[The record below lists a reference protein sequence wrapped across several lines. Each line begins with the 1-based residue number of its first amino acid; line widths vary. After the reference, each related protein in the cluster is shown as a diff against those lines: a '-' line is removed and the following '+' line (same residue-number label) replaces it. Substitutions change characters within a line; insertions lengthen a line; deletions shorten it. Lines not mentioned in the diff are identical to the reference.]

1 MVDAL
6 WLVEALDGEFDFI
19 GLPVRVGGD
28 EGVGDA
34 FHLTCEGG
42 GILACLVLCG
52 FLLPPALCV
61 FVLVTMVVGHVDDF
75 GSLELESKTIGYE
88 LAAVGSQGEGFLGGL
103 VGDGSDAGFCG
114 FDGLTKGVELL
125 ESGIQ
130 CSVHKTKIIKKL
142 NILRWSK
149 VVNNYQQLTKIYDG

>member
-1 MVDAL
+1 MSSSGES
-6 WLVEALDGEFDFI
+6 VEALDGEFDFV

-61 FVLVTMVVGHVDDF
+61 FVLVTVMVGHVNDL
-75 GSLELESKTIGYE
+75 GTLELECKTIGSE
-88 LAAVGSQGEGFLGGL
+88 LAAVGSQRKGFLGGL
-103 VGDGSDAGFCG
+103 VGDGGDAGFCR
-114 FDGLTKGVELL
+114 FDGLTEGVELL
-125 ESGIQ
+125 ESGI
-130 CSVHKTKIIKKL
+130 IIGL
-142 NILRWSK
+142 HSSNFLERAIRLPC
-149 VVNNYQQLTKIYDG
+149 N

>member
-1 MVDAL
+1 MPEGS
-6 WLVEALDGEFDFI
+6 VEALDGEFDFV

-52 FLLPPALCV
+52 FLLTPALCV
-61 FVLVTMVVGHVDDF
+61 FVLVPVMVGHVDDF
-75 GSLELESKTIGYE
+75 GSLELEGKAIGRE
-88 LAAVGSQGEGFLGGL
+88 LTTVGSQRKGFLGGL
-103 VGDGSDAGFCG
+103 VGDGSDAGFRR

-125 ESGIQ
+125 KSGI
-130 CSVHKTKIIKKL
+130 IIGL
-142 NILRWSK
+142 H
-149 VVNNYQQLTKIYDG
+149 NYSFLSGQ

>member
-1 MVDAL
+1 MGGFNSD
-6 WLVEALDGEFDFI
+6 EQPSINALDGEFDFV

-28 EGVGDA
+28 KGVGDA

-75 GSLELESKTIGYE
+75 GSLELESKAIGCE
-88 LAAVGSQGEGFLGGL
+88 LTSVGCQRKGFLGGL
-103 VGDGSDAGFCG
+103 VGDGGYAGFCR
-114 FDGLTKGVELL
+114 FDGLTKGVELV
-125 ESGIQ
+125 ESGIIDRL
-130 CSVHKTKIIKKL
+130 H
-142 NILRWSK
+142 
-149 VVNNYQQLTKIYDG
+149 NYSFLSGQ